1 MRSVVVMM
9 AKAPVP
15 FQVKTRL
22 CPELSPH
29 QAAELSRLFIQD
41 MAEEMREI
49 SRRRASFALAYTPRD
64 AVHHF
69 AAVLPASVPM
79 FPQPEG
85 ELGERMA
92 GIFERAFAEGYQ
104 QVIVVGSDLPDLSR
118 VIVERALEALEQPE
132 RDLVLGPTPDGG
144 YYLIGLKRRV
154 PEIFHDIPWSTGEVL
169 ERTLEKA
176 RGAGLSIAFVER
188 WDDIDTYGDL
198 VRFLKSHEARR
209 AQDRG
214 TGWRSLEWG
223 RRLLAGG
230 LA

>member
-22 CPELSPH
+22 CPELTPM

-41 MAEEMREI
+41 MVEEMSEIPREV
-49 SRRRASFALAYTPRD
+49 ASLALAYAPEE
-64 AVHHF
+64 AEAHF
-69 AAVLPASVPM
+69 TAMLPVSVPM

-118 VIVERALEALEQPE
+118 VIVESALEALEQPE

-154 PEIFHDIPWSTGEVL
+154 PELFHDIPWSTGEVM

-198 VRFLKSHEARR
+198 VRFVKRHARR
-209 AQDRG
+209 QAQGRG
-214 TGWRSLEWG
+214 PGWRSLEWG